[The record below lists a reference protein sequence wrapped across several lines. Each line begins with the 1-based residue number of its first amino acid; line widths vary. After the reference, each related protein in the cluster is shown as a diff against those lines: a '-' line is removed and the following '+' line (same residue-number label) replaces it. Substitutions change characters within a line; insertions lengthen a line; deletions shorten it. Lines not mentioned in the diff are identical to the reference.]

1 MLAMTDVTVN
11 EGGDPAAGAAAGMA
25 GVAAGQALEGAGAA
39 QGAAAN
45 AQAAADAATATAAA
59 AQRDAEEAR
68 IMALSAQD
76 ATAEL
81 ARLQL
86 LREMRRDPPTAPTA
100 AGDPPLAAGGPP
112 APAAPPPAGAPAGDQ
127 LPPSV
132 KKQVKRKTLRERW
145 EGGGGT

>member
-59 AQRDAEEAR
+59 AQRDAAEAR
-68 IMALSAQD
+68 IMAQD